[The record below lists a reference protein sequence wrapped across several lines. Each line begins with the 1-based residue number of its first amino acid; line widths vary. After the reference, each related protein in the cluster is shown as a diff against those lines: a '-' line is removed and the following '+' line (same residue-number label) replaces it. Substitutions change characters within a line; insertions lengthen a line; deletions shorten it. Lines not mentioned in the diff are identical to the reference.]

1 MPNKKDNDGLIIGYP
16 TYILVSL
23 TNAVRFANPKET
35 LAILEIKSMPKGF
48 TQTFS

>member
-16 TYILVSL
+16 TYILVSS
-23 TNAVRFANPKET
+23 TNEVRFDNPKEAS
-35 LAILEIKSMPKGF
+35 AILGHTSMPEGF